1 MSSSYT
7 RIIEIPQRGMQNFR
21 HFFIP
26 HEGNDHRPLVIR
38 PTALKVYSIA
48 LILVKVLLTGFL
60 YSVYPTEGRFAE
72 LTAARV
78 FELTNASRSENGV
91 PQLTLNPR
99 LSAAAAAKANDLVKR
114 NYFDHTSPDGK
125 KFWQWITEANYS
137 YVTAGENLAMDFTTA
152 ESAHTALLASA
163 SHRKNILK
171 GSYTE
176 VGLAVVEGM
185 LNDRQ
190 TTVLVELF
198 GAPAATQVA
207 VAQKPTAQ
215 PIAKPASPPPATSAP
230 AQPQPGKQE
239 APAPVYAAVLV
250 GTSDEQYALLP
261 GSTAIVWV
269 DFKNTGNTSWNN
281 GGDHFV
287 ALNVTDPAGRA
298 SPFHDPT
305 WVETYRPAL
314 LAQDRVSPGEIGRFA
329 FSLTAPQT
337 PGEYTERFGAVAE
350 NLAWVDGAHVTLPIT
365 VVAPAVATAPAKDEQ
380 QEIRRVF
387 TTTAVEVQQTV
398 AGPSIVPD
406 QNGEVAGAVAKS
418 LIPDWQ
424 RLAIDWSSR
433 FFWAFLIFLTVAL
446 TLNILVRF
454 RIQHRHVILQTL
466 AVIALS
472 AGLLVVKLHFVER
485 IAKILVT

>member
-1 MSSSYT
+1 MSSNYT
-7 RIIEIPQRGMQNFR
+7 RIIEIPQRGIQNFR

-72 LTAARV
+72 LTETRV
-78 FELTNASRSENGV
+78 FDLTNSSRAENGV
-91 PQLTLNPR
+91 QPLKMNTK
-99 LSAAAAAKANDLVKR
+99 LSAAAAEKANDLVKR

-152 ESAHTALLASA
+152 ESAHNALMASA

-176 VGLAVVEGM
+176 IGLAVVEGM

-198 GAPAATQVA
+198 GAPAAAPAA

-215 PIAKPASPPPATSAP
+215 PTAKPANPPPARP
-230 AQPQPGKQE
+230 APQPLPGE
-239 APAPVYAAVLV
+239 NVPPAPVYSGVLV

-261 GSTAIVWV
+261 GSSAIVWV
-269 DFKNTGNTSWNN
+269 DFKNTGNTPWSNN
-281 GGDHFV
+281 GEHFV
-287 ALNVTDPAGRA
+287 ALNVTDPLGRS
-298 SPFHDPT
+298 SPFHDLT
-305 WVETYRPAL
+305 WVETYRPAR
-314 LAQDRVSPGEIGRFA
+314 LAQERVAPGEIGRFT
-329 FSLTAPQT
+329 FSITAPQT
-337 PGEYTERFGAVAE
+337 PGEYTERFAAVAE
-350 NLAWVDGAHVTLPIT
+350 NLTWIDGAYVALPMT
-365 VVAPAVATAPAKDEQ
+365 VVASAVAAVEPAKDQQ
-380 QEIRRVF
+380 QEIRRRF

-398 AGPSIVPD
+398 AGPSLVPD
-406 QNGEVAGAVAKS
+406 QRGEVAGAVAKN
-418 LIPDWQ
+418 LVPDWQ
-424 RLAIDWSSR
+424 RLAVDWSSR

-446 TLNILVRF
+446 ALNIFVRF

-472 AGLLVVKLHFVER
+472 AGLLAVKFHFVER